1 MGMLLGSKG
10 GVRDMEYPKINL
22 SLEALRAR
30 EGEALQQ
37 LDLKELGFEI
47 DDYQPGVGG
56 RGHFH
61 GEERRISFRD
71 LHELAEIIVNRLPLP
86 QEAFYY
92 QDALATCDEI
102 ERELREEG
110 IQVRWDERLIVAD
123 LAGEHPV
130 RARVANYQPEGFEPK
145 AVAVL
150 RDGTTVANFRIAGDW
165 PEE

>member
-56 RGHFH
+56 KGHFH

-71 LHELAEIIVNRLPLP
+71 LH
-86 QEAFYY
+86 
-92 QDALATCDEI
+92 
-102 ERELREEG
+102 
-110 IQVRWDERLIVAD
+110 
-123 LAGEHPV
+123 
-130 RARVANYQPEGFEPK
+130 
-145 AVAVL
+145 
-150 RDGTTVANFRIAGDW
+150 
-165 PEE
+165 